1 MRRALCTSAAT
12 ATVVLALAGPAFAQ
26 TADRDCGDFAT
37 PAEAQAALDA
47 APGDPERLD
56 SDDDGIACENGV
68 GGAAGGGTDD
78 EPDDG
83 ETGGDTATSTEL
95 PRTGP
100 RENAI
105 IAATGTA
112 LVGAGVVMVYA
123 GRRRTA

>member
-1 MRRALCTSAAT
+1 MRRALCTTAAT

-26 TADRDCGDFAT
+26 TADRDCSDFAT
-37 PAEAQAALDA
+37 QAEAQAALDA
-47 APGDPERLD
+47 VVGDPERLD

-68 GGAAGGGTDD
+68 GGATGGATDDDDATGGGT
-78 EPDDG
+78 
-83 ETGGDTATSTEL
+83 ASSTEL

-112 LVGAGVVMVYA
+112 LVGAGVVMVYV